1 MEKTNL
7 RAVDEGITGVLLGV
21 GEVVARHFAY
31 GMSKVTRRDFCIRI
45 LHIGLSDIS
54 CITFFDEKT
63 NTELT
68 YATRLNMPHTH
79 KVSSRK
85 YQRSINHF
93 GLGVDSRI
101 CEMLEK
107 WRFWHDEIT
116 HMGTRGVGI
125 MEG

>member
-7 RAVDEGITGVLLGV
+7 RAVDERITGILLGV

-54 CITFFDEKT
+54 CITFFDKKT
-63 NTELT
+63 NTELAYT
-68 YATRLNMPHTH
+68 TRLNMPRAH
-79 KVSSRK
+79 KVFSRNIK
-85 YQRSINHF
+85 DQSITF
-93 GLGVDSRI
+93 GLGVDSKI

-116 HMGTRGVGI
+116 HTGTRGVGI